1 MNTRKGVNLST
12 RDYAGYRT
20 DMINQLKAKIP
31 EYSDFSSSD
40 MGIVLIELLAYQL
53 DSLSYYIDK
62 ITNELFL
69 DTAYEKESV
78 SRLARMLG
86 YDMAESTPAKYL
98 QVFEIIPQSQ
108 PYLIPKGFKITTEE
122 SLSEQVVVFET
133 EEDLI
138 IPEGCTGLEK
148 DEEGNYLYSTVVVE
162 GETIS
167 NEILGTGTDA
177 KDQTFSLHY
186 HPVIY
191 GSVDLSVASPF
202 GSVEWSHVNN
212 FVSSDSQS
220 PHYTLTLSE
229 DGVATVKF
237 GNGISGMIPESIEDG
252 ITVNYRIGGGEIGNV
267 GINTITRMPQK
278 LAVIKRTFNP
288 FEAIEKG
295 TDSESIDIVRVKA
308 PASIGNKYGIVTLT
322 DYKNLALSHK
332 DVLRANS
339 VVVGEEQTL
348 VEIYYVL
355 HPDANPSKVLD
366 YLHNEYS
373 ERKMLGTRYRL
384 IEAEQVPLD
393 LEVTAKLY
401 SHANKH
407 SVIEKIHA
415 YFKDKI
421 QAGSYDFL
429 ETPEPSDYI
438 YDLLQIDGV
447 RSAYV
452 EFPNEILLDN
462 NQIITL
468 GNVEVNVSME
478 GGRVR

>member
-191 GSVDLSVASPF
+191 GSVDLSVASPL

-237 GNGISGMIPESIEDG
+237 GNGVSGMIPESIEDG
-252 ITVNYRIGGGEIGNV
+252 ITVTYRVGGGVVGNV

-288 FEAIEKG
+288 FDAIEKG
-295 TDSESIDIVRVKA
+295 ADSESLDIVRVKA
-308 PASIGNKYGIVTLT
+308 PASIGTKYGIVTLT
-322 DYKNLALSHK
+322 DYKNLALSHR
-332 DVLRANS
+332 DVLRANAKL
-339 VVVGEEQTL
+339 VGDELNL

-355 HPDANPSKVLD
+355 NPDANKSQVLD
-366 YLHNEYS
+366 YLHTEYS
-373 ERKMLGTRYRL
+373 ERKMLGTRYSL
-384 IEAEQVPLD
+384 VEAETVPLD
-393 LEVTAKLY
+393 IEVSVKLY
-401 SHANKH
+401 SHADTQELRSK
-407 SVIEKIHA
+407 IEQ
-415 YFKDKI
+415 YFAQTI
-421 QAGSYDFL
+421 TAGAYDFYSI
-429 ETPEPSDYI
+429 PEPSDFI
-438 YDLLQIDGV
+438 YDLIQIDGV
-447 RSAYV
+447 RSANV
-452 EFPNEILLDN
+452 DFPNYPELAE
-462 NQIITL
+462 NQVITL
-468 GNVEVNVSME
+468 GELNLTIIKE
-478 GGRVR
+478 GGRMR